1 MTDRLSRGRVQV
13 EDPALAGRL
22 QTYARPVNTA
32 VIARQPDEN
41 TLSRL
46 YNTLKDIEPTLQ
58 QALDMRQKRIQDDEA
73 QQALQAVMS
82 GQAPPEDSSKFL
94 LKTYHTLS
102 GKVNGMEQFQS
113 ELMTAYAEAGLPHSD
128 DPAQFREF
136 TQQFREQYLERYQ
149 DTNPDFLNGLMPMM
163 DQTIQNLSAHHAS
176 VLGNNVSKGLI
187 SNFENEMAGTI
198 RDLYNQGADPQ
209 QIAEVINQLND
220 RNLPIL
226 GGTKVNEIAIGV
238 LAETAQSLGSADL
251 LEALQYVR
259 GGSGPLSKTRAGMTA
274 IERAETQIYAK
285 FIQRENQEWTRY
297 QRERAAETE
306 QAQMEINRALFE
318 NNGEMPLE
326 LLQKYAHI
334 PGLMSSTYALRGAM
348 LRDQETLDPQ
358 QIADARFRLIS
369 NPTME
374 TVNQLVSEGLLI
386 GEHEVKEAV
395 DLATKAKENATVK
408 AGITD
413 PIFSNAYRELTNVF
427 TEDGIFRSESL
438 PALQMFQQEYLQWL
452 GSEEGANSTP
462 LKRAEV
468 VNGMRERILRAYGF
482 WDESLIPQGLRPQ
495 QPVGTDRQIVG
506 GITSVAEFDRQLQE
520 MAEGKSNPL
529 SEALEEMG
537 LDEHDG
543 MAFIANQRQILQR
556 RELNTPK
563 IPAVQS
569 SPRGLKLEHPNM
581 TGGALGDLLDLI
593 AKGESQGDY
602 DVVWDGSGTGKQVPL
617 RGMSIG
623 EVLAFQRKHVNTDG
637 YASSAAGRYQFTRPT
652 LEALVK
658 KHKIPLDQPFN
669 EHMQDALAILLMAE
683 VGLDRFLAG
692 TMTPDAF
699 ISRLAGQW
707 AALPKEAS
715 GTGAHDGDGL
725 NAANVRWNDVLT
737 RVNNIRALTT
747 QQ

>member
-32 VIARQPDEN
+32 VISRQPEEN
-41 TLSRL
+41 TLSKL
-46 YNTLKDIEPTLQ
+46 YNTLKDIEPTIQ

-113 ELMTAYAEAGLPHSD
+113 ELMTAYAEAGLPNSN
-128 DPAQFREF
+128 DPAKFREF
-136 TQQFREQYLERYQ
+136 TQQFREQYLERHQ
-149 DTNPDFLNGLMPMM
+149 DANPDFLNGLMPMM

-176 VLGNNVSKGLI
+176 VLGSNVSKGLI

-209 QIAEVINQLND
+209 QIAEAINQLND

-238 LAETAQSLGSADL
+238 LTETAQSLGSADL

-259 GGSGPLSKTRAGMTA
+259 GGSGSLANTRAGMTA
-274 IERAETQIYAK
+274 LERAEHQIYSK
-285 FIQRENQEWTRY
+285 FVQRENQEWTRY
-297 QRERAAETE
+297 QRERAIETE

-318 NNGEMPLE
+318 NEGEMPLE

-348 LRDQETLDPQ
+348 LRDQDTLDPQ
-358 QIADARFRLIS
+358 QIADARFRLIT
-369 NPTME
+369 NPTMD
-374 TVNQLVSEGLLI
+374 TVNQLVSEGLLV

-452 GSEEGANSTP
+452 GTEEGTNSTP
-462 LKRAEV
+462 LKRAEA
-468 VNGMRERILRAYGF
+468 VNSMRERILKAYGL
-482 WDESLIPQGLRPQ
+482 WDESLIPQGIKP
-495 QPVGTDRQIVG
+495 QPVAADRQIVG
-506 GITSVAEFDRQLQE
+506 GITSVGEFDRQVRE
-520 MAEGKSNPL
+520 MAEGKTNAL
-529 SEALEEMG
+529 TEAIEDMG
-537 LDEHDG
+537 LDEQAG
-543 MAFIANQRQILQR
+543 MAFIANQRQMLQR
-556 RELNTPK
+556 REQNAPRIAAAQT
-563 IPAVQS
+563 
-569 SPRGLKLEHPNM
+569 SPRAIKLTHQNA

-593 AKGESQGDY
+593 AKGESRGDY
-602 DVVWDGSGTGKQVPL
+602 DVVWDGGAGKQVPL
-617 RGMSIG
+617 RGMTIG
-623 EVLAFQRKHVNTDG
+623 QVLEFQRSHVRRDG

-658 KHKIPLDQPFN
+658 KHKIPMDQPFN
-669 EHMQDALAILLMAE
+669 EHMQDAMAVLLMAE

-692 TMTPDAF
+692 SMPLEVFTA
-699 ISRLAGQW
+699 RLAGQW
-707 AALPKEAS
+707 AALPKDAS
-715 GTGAHDGDGL
+715 GAGAHDGVGPNKSNLRWGDFVNRL
-725 NAANVRWNDVLT
+725 NNMRSLT
-737 RVNNIRALTT
+737 IN
-747 QQ
+747 Q